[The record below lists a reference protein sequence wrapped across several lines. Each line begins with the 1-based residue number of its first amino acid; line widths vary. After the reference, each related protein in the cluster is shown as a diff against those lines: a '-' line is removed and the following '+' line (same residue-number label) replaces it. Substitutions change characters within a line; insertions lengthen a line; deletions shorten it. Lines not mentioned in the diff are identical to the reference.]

1 MFGVIPAA
9 GKGVRAYPYTQVLP
23 KSLLEVDG
31 TPLLQRNVEL
41 MRDELGLRRI
51 AIVVG
56 HLGDKIREFLGDGS
70 RLGVELTYVQND
82 RLELELPY
90 SVHLGCSQFDG
101 ACCIVLADECYVGTN
116 HGALRDS
123 VSPDALVT
131 CALIEAEYPKAVR
144 NNYAVDLEGDRI
156 VGLREKPQTVTSLLM
171 GTGTYVVQPE
181 AQRRLAATFE
191 NAGDGPGDWTTW
203 IDKLARGGE
212 HVGAFRLE
220 GRYVNVN
227 GRNELNHAN
236 HLLRERAFAD
246 RTTTVVYVSDQH
258 EDAAAPAIQ
267 PFAERPEVAEV
278 IVVAR
283 RPSESL
289 DEAAR
294 NEKVR
299 VIVEEDSSAPVGEM
313 LRRGMDAATG
323 DILVTTLSDDTFAAA
338 DIPKLLIYLRDA
350 DLVTGTRTTRQMIE
364 QGSNM
369 RGAVRLAHVILAK
382 LLEVFWWRFDSR
394 FTDIC
399 CVYRG
404 MWRNTYGL
412 IRDQLQSRG
421 VEIFP
426 EMVIEVLRARKR
438 IVEIPVNYY
447 NRDLIYP
454 RVRSRYQN
462 VGTFLRILQL
472 MVRKRVEE
480 LRLSLGDDAQRSGSP
495 S

>member
-9 GKGVRAYPYTQVLP
+9 GRGVRAYPYTQVLP
-23 KSLLEVDG
+23 KSLLQVDG

-41 MRDELGLRRI
+41 MRDQLGLRRI

-70 RLGVELTYVQND
+70 GLGVELTYVEND
-82 RLELELPY
+82 QLDLELPY

-101 ACCIVLADECYVGTN
+101 PCCIVLADECYVGTN
-116 HGALRDS
+116 HAALRESLDS
-123 VSPDALVT
+123 EALVT
-131 CALIEAEYPKAVR
+131 CALIEAQYPKAVR
-144 NNYAVDLEGDRI
+144 NNYAVDLKGNRI

-191 NAGDGPGDWTTW
+191 DGGRGPGDWTTW
-203 IDKLARGGE
+203 IDRLARAGE
-212 HVGAFRLE
+212 PVGAFQLE

-236 HLLRERAFAD
+236 HLLRERAFPE
-246 RTTTVVYVSDQH
+246 RKTSVIYVSDRD
-258 EDAAAPAIQ
+258 EDTVAPAIQ
-267 PFAERPEVAEV
+267 PFAERSEVFEV

-283 RPSESL
+283 RGSESL
-289 DEAAR
+289 EEAAR
-294 NEKVR
+294 HEKVR
-299 VIVEEDSSAPVGEM
+299 VLVQDEPSAPVGEM
-313 LRRGMDAATG
+313 LRRGMDEANG

-338 DIPKLLIYLRDA
+338 DITKLLVYLRDA

-369 RGAVRLAHVILAK
+369 RGAVRLAHMLLAK

-404 MWRNTYGL
+404 IWRNTYGL
-412 IRDQLQSRG
+412 IRDQLESSG

-438 IVEIPVNYY
+438 VVEIPVNYY
-447 NRDLIYP
+447 NPDLIHS

-462 VGTFLRILQL
+462 IGTFVRIFQL

-480 LRLSLGDDAQRSGSP
+480 QRLFHRG
-495 S
+495 